1 MKKKK
6 MKPWLKAILI
16 FVAVNIVIAL
26 PLMGF
31 IEVLVL
37 KGKGHKPS
45 DMDYRGYMERECNV
59 DMDAYEAKY
68 QMKQVMIPSTK
79 TEGYEIPVC
88 IYQTDKDY
96 EGFVVMSHGMNSN
109 H

>member
-45 DMDYRGYMERECNV
+45 DMDYRGYIEREYGV
-59 DMDAYEAKY
+59 DWKESTMLIWML
-68 QMKQVMIPSTK
+68 MKQSIK
-79 TEGYEIPVC
+79 
-88 IYQTDKDY
+88 
-96 EGFVVMSHGMNSN
+96 
-109 H
+109 